1 VSRREKRIAAKEEK
15 QQLRGEKRAVEV
27 AKILAR
33 GKHSSEADSPKRS
46 TAKLPTQT
54 ANPTGGIFGQLCRVS
69 SDKED
74 RDGRWSW
81 GIDRNW
87 HASHGEKHVSSFLVN
102 YDGTKTWRE
111 IFEEKAVG
119 KGEQIKPRH
128 VKYPI
133 EAICTEAVKRLEER
147 QLDDQDEI
155 FRFRMTNLE
164 RLYGFIIGAS
174 FATVWFD
181 PTHEIYPVDD

>member
-15 QQLRGEKRAVEV
+15 QQIQAEKRAVEV

-33 GKHSSEADSPKRS
+33 GKQASEAVSPKRALKS
-46 TAKLPTQT
+46 PAQT

-69 SDKED
+69 NDRED

-81 GIDRNW
+81 GVDRNW
-87 HASHGEKHVSSFLVN
+87 HASHGEEHVSSFLLN
-102 YDGTKTWRE
+102 YDGKKTWRE

-128 VKYPI
+128 VRYPI
-133 EAICTEAVKRLEER
+133 EAICTEAVKRLEEK
-147 QLDDQDEI
+147 QLDDQEEI

-164 RLYGFIIGAS
+164 RLYGFIIGTS

-181 PTHEIYPVDD
+181 PIHKIYPVDD